1 MEEKY
6 VCHLNRDNIY
16 MLIMNFVYSE
26 VEQQQYKKYV
36 IQAREKEKSVLYTN
50 FSMSM
55 QIELNPSDYAASDS
69 HSSLSALFHVK

>member
-1 MEEKY
+1 
-6 VCHLNRDNIY
+6 
-16 MLIMNFVYSE
+16 MNFVYSE

-69 HSSLSALFHVK
+69 HSSFSALFHVK